1 MKLVHYIAIAGLSA
15 MMFGLP
21 AAHADV
27 SMDATAATDQ
37 TVDGTDQGVTITD
50 DGSNANTVAP
60 NCTAGSGGAC

>member
-27 SMDATAATDQ
+27 SMDATAGVDQ
-37 TVDGTDQGVTITD
+37 SGSGDQGVTISD
-50 DGSNANTVAP
+50 DGGNSDAVAP
-60 NCTAGSGGAC
+60 NCTVGNGGAC